1 MQGKERKQVEDLTR
15 IYTIVVFVIIGI
27 LIAKLAWMQLVETD
41 FYASRADAQRNRLM
55 TISATRGDI
64 ITSDGV
70 VLVTD
75 RPSYQLTVEYL
86 SLKTG
91 GEYNEDMINLL
102 AKLLADPELP
112 AEKIKEICD
121 ANSGYLYK
129 PIVLKKNLDIATVS
143 RIEAHRSELPGV
155 SIESSPERTYLE

>member
-1 MQGKERKQVEDLTR
+1 MQNKERKQVETLTK
-15 IYTIVVFVIIGI
+15 IYTAIVFVIIGV
-27 LIAKLAWMQLVETD
+27 LISRLAWLQLVEKD

-55 TISATRGDI
+55 TIPATRGDI
-64 ITSDGV
+64 ISSDGV

-75 RPSYQLTVEYL
+75 RPSYQLTVDYL
-86 SLKTG
+86 SLKNDDG
-91 GEYNEDMINLL
+91 SYNDDMIQLL
-102 AKLLADPELP
+102 ATLLADAELT

-143 RIEAHRSELPGV
+143 RIEARRNDLPGV
-155 SIESSPERTYLE
+155 SIESSPERT